1 LPFGAVGVAAGLALS
16 TMLVRV
22 PLCFWFAGRKGPV
35 TVADLYA
42 SVMPSLL
49 AAGVALASVSAFRQ
63 IPAVDNAQPIV
74 ALILCSGVGFA
85 ATAICFCCIPRSRR
99 ALQSIL
105 DLVWRML
112 AHRRAV
118 A

>member
-1 LPFGAVGVAAGLALS
+1 MAAGLALS
-16 TMLVRV
+16 TVLVRV

-35 TVADLYA
+35 TVGDLYA
-42 SVMPSLL
+42 SVTPSLL
-49 AAGVALASVSAFRQ
+49 AACIALASVFAFRQ
-63 IPAVDNAQPIV
+63 MPAVDNAEPIV
-74 ALILCSGVGFA
+74 ALILCSGVALA
-85 ATAICFCCIPRSRR
+85 ASAICFCCIPRSRR

-112 AHRRAV
+112 AHRKAV